1 MDMEWTTPQ
10 FFDLPPLCLTHPL
23 ILIFFQE
30 DSIPPLMCKWGSNY
44 AELQDFEPLE
54 DAIFYA
60 EVFNP
65 EVVPKMFFST
75 ESESVSTSKTKILF
89 SHL

>member
-10 FFDLPPLCLTHPL
+10 FFDLPPLCLIHPL
-23 ILIFFQE
+23 ILNFFQE

-65 EVVPKMFFST
+65 EVVPKMFFSRQA
-75 ESESVSTSKTKILF
+75 V
-89 SHL
+89 

>member
-23 ILIFFQE
+23 ILNFFQE
-30 DSIPPLMCKWGSNY
+30 DSILPLMCKWGSNY

-65 EVVPKMFFST
+65 EVVPKMFFSWQA
-75 ESESVSTSKTKILF
+75 V
-89 SHL
+89 

>member
-1 MDMEWTTPQ
+1 MPYPPINIE
-10 FFDLPPLCLTHPL
+10 FFSRRLDT
-23 ILIFFQE
+23 
-30 DSIPPLMCKWGSNY
+30 PPLMCKWGSSY

>member
-1 MDMEWTTPQ
+1 MPYPPINIEFFSRRLHTP
-10 FFDLPPLCLTHPL
+10 P
-23 ILIFFQE
+23 
-30 DSIPPLMCKWGSNY
+30 MCKWGSNY

-65 EVVPKMFFST
+65 EVVPKMFFSRQA
-75 ESESVSTSKTKILF
+75 V
-89 SHL
+89 

>member
-1 MDMEWTTPQ
+1 
-10 FFDLPPLCLTHPL
+10 
-23 ILIFFQE
+23 
-30 DSIPPLMCKWGSNY
+30 MCKWGSSY

-65 EVVPKMFFST
+65 EVVPKMFFSRQA
-75 ESESVSTSKTKILF
+75 V
-89 SHL
+89 

>member
-1 MDMEWTTPQ
+1 MPYPPINIEFFSRRLHTP
-10 FFDLPPLCLTHPL
+10 PP
-23 ILIFFQE
+23 
-30 DSIPPLMCKWGSNY
+30 PPLMCKWGSSY

-65 EVVPKMFFST
+65 EVVPKMFFSRQA
-75 ESESVSTSKTKILF
+75 V
-89 SHL
+89 

>member
-10 FFDLPPLCLTHPL
+10 FFDLPPLCLTHTL
-23 ILIFFQE
+23 IFNFFQE

-65 EVVPKMFFST
+65 EVVPKMFFSRQA
-75 ESESVSTSKTKILF
+75 V
-89 SHL
+89 

>member
-1 MDMEWTTPQ
+1 
-10 FFDLPPLCLTHPL
+10 
-23 ILIFFQE
+23 
-30 DSIPPLMCKWGSNY
+30 MCKWGSSY